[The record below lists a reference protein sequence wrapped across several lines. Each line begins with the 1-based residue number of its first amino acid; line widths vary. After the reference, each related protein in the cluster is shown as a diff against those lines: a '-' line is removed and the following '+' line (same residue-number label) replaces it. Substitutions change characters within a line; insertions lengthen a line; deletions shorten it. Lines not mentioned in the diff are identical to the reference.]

1 MADHTGQRGLPC
13 VTLTGCRNAECET
26 REATVTPKV
35 GYVLP
40 TRAHV
45 MTGRP
50 EAAPLL
56 DLAAKAEAMGFDSV
70 WVGDS
75 LLARPRHEPL
85 SLLAAIAVRATR
97 VMLGTAVLLPVLRNP
112 VLLAHQI
119 ATLDQISEGR
129 LVIGIGIGP
138 DTPSVRAEHAAAG
151 VPFDKRVG
159 ATLEGLRLC
168 RALWTGEP
176 VDWDGRW
183 QVSGGVLGPLPHR
196 TGGPPIWVGGGAR
209 GGRERAGRHFDGWL
223 PVSPNAAEWAGQ
235 WAEVRDIARA
245 AGRDPDALTGAICLN
260 LSIDDDR
267 GAAERGLDAFVE
279 QYYGVVGETYWQTHG
294 CFAGSASGAAA
305 WLDGYARAGVEHF
318 VLRFAGDNERHLET
332 LSEIRADLGW

>member
-1 MADHTGQRGLPC
+1 M
-13 VTLTGCRNAECET
+13 
-26 REATVTPKV
+26 TPKV

-40 TRAHV
+40 TREHI

-56 DLAAKAEAMGFDSV
+56 DLAAKARAVGVDSV

-85 SLLAAIAVRATR
+85 SLLAAIAVR
-97 VMLGTAVLLPVLRNP
+97 VPDVILGTAVLLPILRNP

-119 ATLDQISEGR
+119 ATLDQISVGR
-129 LVIGIGIGP
+129 LVIGFGIGP
-138 DTPSVRAEHAAAG
+138 DTPGVRAEYAAAG
-151 VPFDKRVG
+151 IPFEKRVD

-183 QVSGGVLGPLPHR
+183 HVSGGVLGPVPHR
-196 TGGPPIWVGGGAR
+196 TGGPPIWVGGSAR
-209 GGRERAGRHFDGWL
+209 GSRERAGRHFDGWL

-235 WAEVRDIARA
+235 WAEVQDIARM
-245 AGRDPDALTGAICLN
+245 AGRDPGALTGAICLN
-260 LSIDDDR
+260 LSIDDDLHT
-267 GAAERGLDAFVE
+267 AERRLDDFVK
-279 QYYGVVGETYWQTHG
+279 QYYGVVGESYWQTHG
-294 CFAGSASGAAA
+294 CYAGSASGAAD
-305 WLDGYARAGVEHF
+305 WLDGYAHAGVDHF
-318 VLRFAGDNERHLET
+318 ILRFAGYNERHLET
-332 LSEIRADLGW
+332 LSKILTNLGW